1 MSRRQSISFEE
12 AGVVAY
18 EVTQTGLVYQPSGK
32 KVNRS
37 KVELALTGMG
47 ISVFAQKK
55 NGGAFGRIVLVFICV
70 GVQAPIR
77 NVGKL
82 QTCMVSSL
90 FLVLFC
96 CFVFVLWFPINQK

>member
-55 NGGAFGRIVLVFICV
+55 NGGAFGRARSSYRILVFMR
-70 GVQAPIR
+70 GR
-77 NVGKL
+77 
-82 QTCMVSSL
+82 SSAH
-90 FLVLFC
+90 
-96 CFVFVLWFPINQK
+96 QKCR

>member
-55 NGGAFGRIVLVFICV
+55 NGGAFGRAPRIVY
-70 GVQAPIR
+70 
-77 NVGKL
+77 
-82 QTCMVSSL
+82 
-90 FLVLFC
+90 
-96 CFVFVLWFPINQK
+96 